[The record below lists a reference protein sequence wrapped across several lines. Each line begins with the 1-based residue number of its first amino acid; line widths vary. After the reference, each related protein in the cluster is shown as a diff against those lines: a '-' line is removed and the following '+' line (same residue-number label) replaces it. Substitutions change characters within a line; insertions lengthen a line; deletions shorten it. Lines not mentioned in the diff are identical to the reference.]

1 MTSVRVGDH
10 LPPAL
15 RRFLSVGAGAF
26 FLSLVL
32 SSVSDEVLQRVD
44 LTLAVVLLLV
54 VIALGVLFDML
65 GVAASASRE
74 APLHAMAA
82 DRVPGAAEAISL
94 VRNAAKVSSFS
105 QDVVGDVA
113 GTLSG
118 AIATTIVY
126 GVAQQYPELARLPLT
141 PLLVALVAA
150 LTIGGK
156 AAEKEFALRRWER
169 ILLLAGRLIRFSR
182 RLTGW
187 SRGSQRVASSSRRN
201 GRKKRVTRQSRQGR
215 K

>member
-1 MTSVRVGDH
+1 M
-10 LPPAL
+10 
-15 RRFLSVGAGAF
+15 GAGAF
-26 FLSLVL
+26 LLSLTL
-32 SSVSDEVLQRVD
+32 SYLSDEVLQRVD

-54 VIALGVLFDML
+54 VVGLGVLFDML
-65 GVAASASRE
+65 GVAAASARE
-74 APLHAMAA
+74 APFHAMAA
-82 DRVPGAAEAISL
+82 DRVPGAAEAITL

-126 GVAQQYPELARLPLT
+126 AVVQRQPELAAAPLT

-156 AAEKEFALRRWER
+156 AAEKEFALRRWDQ
-169 ILLLAGRLIRFSR
+169 ILLLAGRMVRAGHLVTGLIRR
-182 RLTGW
+182 RSPG
-187 SRGSQRVASSSRRN
+187 VAASPRRN
-201 GRKKRVTRQSRQGR
+201 GRKKRVARQSRNGG

>member
-1 MTSVRVGDH
+1 MFTRRAATRRAFFMTSVRVGDH

-15 RRFLSVGAGAF
+15 RRFLTVGAGAF

-74 APLHAMAA
+74 APLHAIPAE
-82 DRVPGAAEAISL
+82 RVPGAAEAISL
-94 VRNAAKVSSFS
+94 VRYAAEGSSFS
-105 QDVVGDVA
+105 QCVVGDVA
-113 GTLSG
+113 VALSG
-118 AIATTIVY
+118 ASATTIAY
-126 GVAQQYPELARLPLT
+126 GGGRRYPEIARLRRP

-150 LTIGGK
+150 LAI
-156 AAEKEFALRRWER
+156 
-169 ILLLAGRLIRFSR
+169 
-182 RLTGW
+182 
-187 SRGSQRVASSSRRN
+187 
-201 GRKKRVTRQSRQGR
+201 
-215 K
+215 

>member
-1 MTSVRVGDH
+1 MPHRRPRGVLLDLDGVLYVGD
-10 LPPAL
+10 
-15 RRFLSVGAGAF
+15 
-26 FLSLVL
+26 
-32 SSVSDEVLQRVD
+32 
-44 LTLAVVLLLV
+44 
-54 VIALGVLFDML
+54 
-65 GVAASASRE
+65 VA
-74 APLHAMAA
+74 
-82 DRVPGAAEAISL
+82 VPGAAEAISL
-94 VRNAAKVSSFS
+94 VRNAAKVSCFS